1 MKALVIGGGIIGNAI
16 AWRLAGEDVHVT
28 VFERGRLGQEA
39 SWAAAGMLA
48 PQAEADA
55 PGPFFE
61 LCVRGREAFEAILER
76 LVRESGIDPEYDLQG
91 VLYVALDDQERAEL
105 EARARWQRKEGV
117 EVEEL
122 SGTEALKVE
131 PLLSP
136 KVVYA
141 LHLPTN
147 RRVDNRKLTQAYAVA
162 AAQAGARFREGCRVD
177 AIIMRN
183 AAAAVRTRDGAVHDA
198 DVIVNAAG
206 AWAGEIAGL
215 ERDAIRLKPIRGQIL
230 CFETRPGT
238 LGPAVFSKRGYLVP
252 RRDGRLLAGSTMDD
266 AGFDKSVTL
275 AGMDRIVRGAG
286 DMIPSL
292 ASTAFREAWAGFRPA
307 ADDLLPIIGPSPNAP
322 NVLYATGHFR
332 SGILLSAVTAE
343 LVADLVK
350 GRKPPIDLAPF
361 SPARFGRSR
370 NDQ

>member
-1 MKALVIGGGIIGNAI
+1 MKTLVIGGGIIGNAI
-16 AWRLAGEDVHVT
+16 AWRLAANGVDVT

-61 LCVRGREAFEAILER
+61 LCVRGRKSFEAILER
-76 LVRESGIDPEYDLQG
+76 LIRESGIDPEYDLQG
-91 VLYVALDDQERAEL
+91 ILYVALDDRERAEL
-105 EARARWQRKEGV
+105 QARAQWQHQARV
-117 EVEEL
+117 EIEEL
-122 SGTEALKVE
+122 SGSEALKIE
-131 PLLSP
+131 PLLSRE
-136 KVVYA
+136 VIYA

-147 RRVDNRKLTQAYAVA
+147 RRAENRKLTQAYATA
-162 AAQAGARFREGCRVD
+162 AARAGAKFREGCRVD
-177 AIIMRN
+177 AIMMRN
-183 AAAAVRTRDGAVHDA
+183 SGEAAVRTHDGAAHEA

-215 ERDAIRLKPIRGQIL
+215 EADGIRLKPIRGQIL

-275 AGMDRIVRGAG
+275 AGMDRIVRGAN

-292 ASTAFREAWAGFRPA
+292 ASVAFREAWAGFRPA
-307 ADDLLPIIGPSPNAP
+307 AEDLLPIIGPSPSAP
-322 NVLYATGHFR
+322 NVIYAAGHFR

-350 GRKPPIDLAPF
+350 GRKPPIDLTPF
-361 SPARFGRSR
+361 SPARFARLEK
-370 NDQ
+370 D